1 MAIYAKATKTSLTKF
16 LRSKGFDV
24 PSIYSVDFRPA
35 KYSFWMDWNDGD
47 GAFHSCWYSMV
58 GGAPYCTVDGESV
71 KVTLAEMMQYG
82 LYREDKKKAP
92 ACAGTQTKA

>member
-35 KYSFWMDWNDGD
+35 KYSFWMVWNDGD
-47 GAFHSCWYSMV
+47 GVFHSCWYSMF

-82 LYREDKKKAP
+82 LYREEKKKAP